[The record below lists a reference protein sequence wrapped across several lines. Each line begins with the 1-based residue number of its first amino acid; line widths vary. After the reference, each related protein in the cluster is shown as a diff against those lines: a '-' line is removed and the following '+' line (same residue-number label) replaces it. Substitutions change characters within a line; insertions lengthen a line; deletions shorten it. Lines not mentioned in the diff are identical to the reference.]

1 MQAWLHPR
9 YTSGMQSAPILLPRR
24 RRLLPVAL
32 VVLLHWLVLG
42 VLLDVKLEL
51 PRHGPADG
59 GAATILAQVLP
70 AAVPPPPPPPAPLP
84 VPDAGP
90 PPLPVI
96 PPLPVELGMPAPA
109 EGITLGNLPA
119 AADGV
124 PGGGGAAEPE
134 ATVPAPV
141 EAPPPPVPE
150 TPAPP
155 AAPAAPAVPEIR
167 RYAVDMPPP
176 ATITLDVAR
185 KDADGTDWSGEA
197 VLAWQLNEDTY
208 KIKVEAG
215 IRVVFT
221 RVNLVV
227 LTSEGAVAATGF
239 APIKMTEKRRGRS
252 LTATHFNWGDNKL
265 TFSGSQAAY
274 PLVPGAQ
281 DKASIPLQLSAIAR
295 GDAKQLSGD
304 IDIFV
309 GEDRD
314 ASVYRFKVVGQEE
327 IDTRLGKLQTWH
339 LTRPPLAGSYKS
351 QLDIW
356 LAPQHGWYPVR
367 IRNTEA
373 NGAVTTQT
381 VNNIVLDHSGS

>member
-1 MQAWLHPR
+1 
-9 YTSGMQSAPILLPRR
+9 MQSAPILFPHR

-32 VVLLHWLVLG
+32 VVLLHWIVLS
-42 VLLDVKLEL
+42 VLLDVDLDL
-51 PRHGPADG
+51 PRHGTGED

-84 VPDAGP
+84 VAQAEP

-96 PPLPVELGMPAPA
+96 PPLPAELGMPVS
-109 EGITLGNLPA
+109 ITLGSAPA
-119 AADGV
+119 ATDGV
-124 PGGGGAAEPE
+124 PEGTGTEAVAA
-134 ATVPAPV
+134 APPPP
-141 EAPPPPVPE
+141 EAPPPAPD
-150 TPAPP
+150 TPAAP
-155 AAPAAPAVPEIR
+155 AEPAAPAVPELR
-167 RYAVDMPPP
+167 RYTIDMPPP

-185 KDADGTDWSGEA
+185 TDKDGTEWSGEA
-197 VLAWQLNEDTY
+197 VLAWQANEDTY

-252 LTATHFNWGDNKL
+252 LTATHFNWGDNRL
-265 TFSGSQAAY
+265 TFSSSQAAY

-314 ASVYRFKVVGQEE
+314 ASVYRFRVVGQEQ

-339 LTRPPLAGSYKS
+339 LTRPPLPGSYKS
-351 QLDIW
+351 TLDIW

-381 VNNIVLDHSGS
+381 VNNIVLNHSGF

>member
-1 MQAWLHPR
+1 MP
-9 YTSGMQSAPILLPRR
+9 SAPIFLPRR

-32 VVLLHWLVLG
+32 VVLLHWIVLS

-51 PRHGPADG
+51 PRQDHGEG

-84 VPDAGP
+84 VPEAAP
-90 PPLPVI
+90 LPLPVI
-96 PPLPVELGMPAPA
+96 PPIEFGMPAQAGGFTVGMEP
-109 EGITLGNLPA
+109 G

-124 PGGGGAAEPE
+124 PGGSGVEP
-134 ATVPAPV
+134 APTVPAPPPAAP
-141 EAPPPPVPE
+141 APPPAPE
-150 TPAPP
+150 APAP
-155 AAPAAPAVPEIR
+155 AEPAAPAVPEMR
-167 RYAVDMPPP
+167 RYKVDMPPP
-176 ATITLDVAR
+176 ASITLDVAR
-185 KDADGTDWSGEA
+185 TDKDGTEWSGEA
-197 VLAWQLNEDTY
+197 LLAWQLNDDTY
-208 KIKVEAG
+208 KIQVEAG

-227 LTSEGAVAATGF
+227 LHSEGAVAATGF

-252 LTATHFNWGDNKL
+252 LTATHFNWGENKL
-265 TFSGSQAAY
+265 TFSASQAAY
-274 PLVPGAQ
+274 PLVAGAQ
-281 DKASIPLQLSAIAR
+281 DKASVPLQLAAIAR

-339 LTRPPLAGSYKS
+339 LTRPPLPGSYKS
-351 QLDIW
+351 TLDIW

-367 IRNTEA
+367 IRNSEA

-381 VNNIVLDHSGS
+381 VNNIVLNHSGF

>member
-1 MQAWLHPR
+1 MP
-9 YTSGMQSAPILLPRR
+9 SAPIFLPRR

-32 VVLLHWLVLG
+32 VVLLHWIVLS
-42 VLLDVKLEL
+42 VLLDVNLEL
-51 PRHGPADG
+51 PRQGQGEG

-70 AAVPPPPPPPAPLP
+70 AAAPPPPPPPAPLP
-84 VPDAGP
+84 VPEAAP
-90 PPLPVI
+90 LPLPVI
-96 PPLPVELGMPAPA
+96 PPLPVEIGMPAQA
-109 EGITLGNLPA
+109 NGITIGMEA
-119 AADGV
+119 GAVDGV
-124 PGGGGAAEPE
+124 PGGTGTE
-134 ATVPAPV
+134 PAPAPAAPV
-141 EAPPPPVPE
+141 QAPVLPTASPPPAPE
-150 TPAPP
+150 TPAP
-155 AAPAAPAVPEIR
+155 AEPAAPAVPEMR
-167 RYAVDMPPP
+167 RYKVDMPPP

-185 KDADGTDWSGEA
+185 TDKDGAEWSGEA
-197 VLAWQLNEDTY
+197 VLAWQMNDDTY
-208 KIKVEAG
+208 KIQVEAG

-227 LTSEGAVAATGF
+227 LHSEGAVAATGF

-252 LTATHFNWGDNKL
+252 LTATHFNWGENKL
-265 TFSGSQAAY
+265 TFSASQAAY
-274 PLVPGAQ
+274 PLLPGAQ

-327 IDTRLGKLQTWH
+327 IDTGLGKLQTWR
-339 LTRPPLAGSYKS
+339 LTRPPQPGSYKS
-351 QLDIW
+351 TLDIW

-373 NGAVTTQT
+373 NRAVTTQT
-381 VNNIVLDHSGS
+381 VNNIVLNHSGF

>member
-1 MQAWLHPR
+1 
-9 YTSGMQSAPILLPRR
+9 MQSAPILLPHR

-32 VVLLHWLVLG
+32 VVLLHWIVLS
-42 VLLDVKLEL
+42 VLLDVDLEL
-51 PRHGPADG
+51 PRHGAGEG

-70 AAVPPPPPPPAPLP
+70 APAPPPPPPPAPLP
-84 VPDAGP
+84 LPQAEP

-96 PPLPVELGMPAPA
+96 PPLPAELGSWAENSGVTPDNAPDNA
-109 EGITLGNLPA
+109 PGSAPP

-124 PGGGGAAEPE
+124 PGGAGTPAL
-134 ATVPAPV
+134 ATAPAPV
-141 EAPPPPVPE
+141 EAPPPAPE
-150 TPAPP
+150 TPPAP
-155 AAPAAPAVPEIR
+155 AAPAAPAVSEIR
-167 RYAVDMPPP
+167 RYKVDMPPP

-185 KDADGTDWSGEA
+185 TDKDGAEWSGEA
-197 VLAWQLNEDTY
+197 VLAWQANDDSY
-208 KIKVEAG
+208 QIKVEAG

-227 LTSEGAVAATGF
+227 LTSEGAVGVAGF

-252 LTATHFNWGDNKL
+252 LTATHFNWGDNRV
-265 TFSGSQAAY
+265 TFSSSQAAY
-274 PLVPGAQ
+274 PLVAGAQ
-281 DKASIPLQLSAIAR
+281 DKASVPLQLSAIAR
-295 GDAKQLSGD
+295 GDVKQLSGD

-309 GEDRD
+309 GEERD
-314 ASVYRFKVVGQEE
+314 AAVYRFNVVGQEV

-339 LTRPPLAGSYKS
+339 LTRPPVPGSYRS
-351 QLDIW
+351 TLDIW

>member
-1 MQAWLHPR
+1 
-9 YTSGMQSAPILLPRR
+9 MQSAPLLLPRR

-32 VVLLHWLVLG
+32 VVLLHWLVLS
-42 VLLDVKLEL
+42 VLLDVNLEL
-51 PRHGPADG
+51 PRHGPAES

-70 AAVPPPPPPPAPLP
+70 AAPPPPPPPPAPLP
-84 VPDAGP
+84 VPEAGP

-96 PPLPVELGMPAPA
+96 PLLPGELGMPV
-109 EGITLGNLPA
+109 PA

-124 PGGGGAAEPE
+124 PGGTGAAEP
-134 ATVPAPV
+134 AAAIPAPDQ
-141 EAPPPPVPE
+141 APPPVPE

-185 KDADGTDWSGEA
+185 KDADGTEWSGEA

-215 IRVVFT
+215 IRVVFS
-221 RVNLVV
+221 RVNLLV

-239 APIKMTEKRRGRS
+239 APIRMTEKRRGRS
-252 LTATHFNWGDNKL
+252 LTATHFNWGENTL

-295 GDAKQLSGD
+295 GDANQLSGD

-314 ASVYRFKVVGQEE
+314 ATVYRFKVVGQEE

-339 LTRPPLAGSYKS
+339 LTRPPLPGSYKS
-351 QLDIW
+351 RLDIW

>member
-1 MQAWLHPR
+1 
-9 YTSGMQSAPILLPRR
+9 MQSAPLLLPRR
-24 RRLLPVAL
+24 RRLLPVVL
-32 VVLLHWLVLG
+32 VVLLHWMVLH
-42 VLLDVKLEL
+42 VLLDVKLQL
-51 PRHGPADG
+51 PHAGVAEG
-59 GAATILAQVLP
+59 GAATLMAQVLP
-70 AAVPPPPPPPAPLP
+70 AAAPPLPPPPAPLP
-84 VPDAGP
+84 VPDAGL

-96 PPLPVELGMPAPA
+96 PPLPAELGMPAPA
-109 EGITLGNLPA
+109 GGITPDKPPA

-124 PGGGGAAEPE
+124 AGGTGVEPAAP
-134 ATVPAPV
+134 VPALV
-141 EAPPPPVPE
+141 EAPPPMPQS
-150 TPAPP
+150 PAPP
-155 AAPAAPAVPEIR
+155 AEPAAAPAPEIR
-167 RYAVDMPPP
+167 RYVVDMPPP

-185 KDADGTDWSGEA
+185 TDADGTEWSGEA
-197 VLAWQLNEDTY
+197 VLAWQMNEDTY

-227 LTSEGAVAATGF
+227 LTSEGAVAAAGF
-239 APIKMTEKRRGRS
+239 APIRMTEKRRGRS
-252 LTATHFNWGDNKL
+252 LTATHFNWGDNRL
-265 TFSGSQAAY
+265 TFSSSQAAY

-281 DKASIPLQLSAIAR
+281 DKASVPLQLSAIAR

-304 IDIFV
+304 IDILV

-314 ASVYRFKVVGQEE
+314 AAVYRFNVVGQEE
-327 IDTRLGKLQTWH
+327 IDTRLGKLQAWH
-339 LTRPPLAGSYKS
+339 LTRPPVPGSYKS
-351 QLDIW
+351 RLDIW

>member
-1 MQAWLHPR
+1 VQALAGPR

-32 VVLLHWLVLG
+32 VVLLHWIVLA
-42 VLLDVKLEL
+42 VMLDMKLEP
-51 PRHGPADG
+51 PRHGPAEG
-59 GAATILAQVLP
+59 GAATVLAQVLP
-70 AAVPPPPPPPAPLP
+70 AAAPPPPPPPAPLP
-84 VPDAGP
+84 VPEAGP

-96 PPLPVELGMPAPA
+96 PPLPAELGMPAA
-109 EGITLGNLPA
+109 AGGVTLDNPPA
-119 AADGV
+119 AADGA
-124 PGGGGAAEPE
+124 PGGTGTEPA
-134 ATVPAPV
+134 ATVPVQA
-141 EAPPPPVPE
+141 PPPVPE

-155 AAPAAPAVPEIR
+155 AEPAAPPAPEIR

-185 KDADGTDWSGEA
+185 TDADGAEWSGEA
-197 VLAWQLNEDTY
+197 VLAWQMNEDTY
-208 KIKVEAG
+208 KIKIEAG

-227 LTSEGAVAATGF
+227 LTSEGAVAAAGF
-239 APIKMTEKRRGRS
+239 APIRMTEKRRGRS
-252 LTATHFNWGDNKL
+252 LTATHFDWGRNRL

-281 DKASIPLQLSAIAR
+281 DKASVPLQLSAIAR

-304 IDIFV
+304 IDILV

-314 ASVYRFKVVGQEE
+314 AAVYRFNVVGQEE
-327 IDTRLGKLQTWH
+327 IDTGLGKLQAWH
-339 LTRPPLAGSYKS
+339 LTRPPVPGSYKS
-351 QLDIW
+351 RLDIW

-381 VNNIVLDHSGS
+381 VNNIVLEHSGS

>member
-1 MQAWLHPR
+1 
-9 YTSGMQSAPILLPRR
+9 MQSAPLLLPRR

-32 VVLLHWLVLG
+32 VVLLHWVVLT

-51 PRHGPADG
+51 PHAGASDG
-59 GAATILAQVLP
+59 GAATLMAQVLP
-70 AAVPPPPPPPAPLP
+70 AAAPPPPPLPVPLP
-84 VPDAGP
+84 VPEAGP

-96 PPLPVELGMPAPA
+96 PPLPAELGMPAPA
-109 EGITLGNLPA
+109 GGITPDAPPAAPDGVAGGTGAEPA
-119 AADGV
+119 AA
-124 PGGGGAAEPE
+124 
-134 ATVPAPV
+134 VPAPV
-141 EAPPPPVPE
+141 QAPPPMPE

-155 AAPAAPAVPEIR
+155 AEPLPEIR

-185 KDADGTDWSGEA
+185 TDADGTEWSGEA
-197 VLAWQLNEDTY
+197 VLAWQMNEDTY

-227 LTSEGAVAATGF
+227 LTSEGAVATAGF
-239 APIKMTEKRRGRS
+239 APIRMTEKRRGRS
-252 LTATHFNWGDNKL
+252 LTATHFNWGENRL
-265 TFSGSQAAY
+265 TFSSSQAAY

-281 DKASIPLQLSAIAR
+281 DKASVPLQLSAIAR
-295 GDAKQLSGD
+295 GDARQLSGD
-304 IDIFV
+304 IDILV

-314 ASVYRFKVVGQEE
+314 AAVYRFNVVGQEE
-327 IDTRLGKLQTWH
+327 IDTRLGKLHAWH
-339 LTRPPLAGSYKS
+339 LTRPPVPGSYKS
-351 QLDIW
+351 RLDIW

-381 VNNIVLDHSGS
+381 VNNIVLEHSGS

>member
-1 MQAWLHPR
+1 
-9 YTSGMQSAPILLPRR
+9 MQSTPIFLPHR

-32 VVLLHWLVLG
+32 VVLLHWMVLS
-42 VLLDVKLEL
+42 VLLDVDLEL
-51 PRHGPADG
+51 PRHGTGADG
-59 GAATILAQVLP
+59 ATTILAQVLP
-70 AAVPPPPPPPAPLP
+70 APAPPPPPPPPPTPLP
-84 VPDAGP
+84 VAQAEP

-96 PPLPVELGMPAPA
+96 PPLPAELGMPAS
-109 EGITLGNLPA
+109 ITLGSAPA

-124 PGGGGAAEPE
+124 PEGTGTGAE
-134 ATVPAPV
+134 AVAAAPAPP
-141 EAPPPPVPE
+141 EAPPPAPD

-155 AAPAAPAVPEIR
+155 AEPAAPAVPELR
-167 RYAVDMPPP
+167 RYTIDMPPP

-185 KDADGTDWSGEA
+185 TDKDGTEWSGEA
-197 VLAWQLNEDTY
+197 VLAWQANEDTY

-252 LTATHFNWGDNKL
+252 LTATHFNWGDNRL
-265 TFSGSQAAY
+265 TFSSSQAAY

-314 ASVYRFKVVGQEE
+314 ASVYRFRVVGQEE

-339 LTRPPLAGSYKS
+339 LTRPPLPGSYKS
-351 QLDIW
+351 TLDIW

>member
-1 MQAWLHPR
+1 
-9 YTSGMQSAPILLPRR
+9 MQSAPILFPHR

-32 VVLLHWLVLG
+32 VVLLHWIVLS
-42 VLLDVKLEL
+42 VLLDVDLEL
-51 PRHGPADG
+51 PRHGAGEG

-70 AAVPPPPPPPAPLP
+70 AAVAPPPPPPAPLP
-84 VPDAGP
+84 VPQSNP

-96 PPLPVELGMPAPA
+96 LPLPAEPGTPAS
-109 EGITLGNLPA
+109 ITLGSEPG

-124 PGGGGAAEPE
+124 PGGSGAE
-134 ATVPAPV
+134 AVMAAPAPAPV
-141 EAPPPPVPE
+141 ETPPPVPQ

-155 AAPAAPAVPEIR
+155 VEPVAPAHPEIR
-167 RYAVDMPPP
+167 RYKVDMPPP

-185 KDADGTDWSGEA
+185 TDKDGTQWSGEA
-197 VLAWQLNEDTY
+197 ALAWQANEDSY

-227 LTSEGAVAATGF
+227 LTSEGAVGVAGF
-239 APIKMTEKRRGRS
+239 APIRMTEKRRGRS
-252 LTATHFNWGDNKL
+252 LTATHFNWGENRV
-265 TFSGSQAAY
+265 TFSSSQAAY

-281 DKASIPLQLSAIAR
+281 DKASVPLQLSAIAR

-314 ASVYRFKVVGQEE
+314 AAVYRFNVVGQEE

-339 LTRPPLAGSYKS
+339 LSRPPVPGSYKS
-351 QLDIW
+351 TLDIW

>member
-1 MQAWLHPR
+1 MQP
-9 YTSGMQSAPILLPRR
+9 APILLPRR

-32 VVLLHWLVLG
+32 VVLLHWIALS
-42 VLLDVKLEL
+42 VLLDLDLDL
-51 PRHGPADG
+51 PRSGLAEG
-59 GAATILAQVLP
+59 GAATVLAQVLP
-70 AAVPPPPPPPAPLP
+70 AAALPPPPPPAPLP
-84 VPDAGP
+84 VPEASP

-96 PPLPVELGMPAPA
+96 PPLPVEPGMPASGAGITQASEPAALDAVPGATGTEPAPAVPAPA
-109 EGITLGNLPA
+109 EPA
-119 AADGV
+119 
-124 PGGGGAAEPE
+124 
-134 ATVPAPV
+134 TPV
-141 EAPPPPVPE
+141 AQ

-155 AAPAAPAVPEIR
+155 AAPAAPAEPELR
-167 RYAVDMPPP
+167 RYTVDMPPP

-185 KDADGTDWSGEA
+185 TDADGTEWSGEA

-239 APIKMTEKRRGRS
+239 APIRMTEKRRGRS
-252 LTATHFNWGDNKL
+252 QTATHFDWGGNRMS
-265 TFSGSQAAY
+265 FSASQAAY

-281 DKASIPLQLSAIAR
+281 DKASIPLQLAAIAR
-295 GDAKQLSGD
+295 GDASQLSGD
-304 IDIFV
+304 MDIFV

-314 ASVYRFKVVGQEE
+314 ATVYRFKVVGQEE

-339 LTRPPLAGSYKS
+339 LTRPPLPGSYKS
-351 QLDIW
+351 RLDIW

>member
-1 MQAWLHPR
+1 
-9 YTSGMQSAPILLPRR
+9 MQSAPLLLPRR

-32 VVLLHWLVLG
+32 VVLLHWIVLS
-42 VLLDVKLEL
+42 VLLDVNLEL
-51 PRHGPADG
+51 PRQGHGEG

-84 VPDAGP
+84 VPEAAP
-90 PPLPVI
+90 LPLPVI
-96 PPLPVELGMPAPA
+96 APVEFGMPAQA
-109 EGITLGNLPA
+109 GGITVGMEPGA
-119 AADGV
+119 VDGV
-124 PGGGGAAEPE
+124 AGGSGVEPE
-134 ATVPAPV
+134 PAVPAP
-141 EAPPPPVPE
+141 
-150 TPAPP
+150 PP
-155 AAPAAPAVPEIR
+155 AAPAPTPAAETPAPAEPAESATPAAPEMR
-167 RYAVDMPPP
+167 RYKVDMPPP
-176 ATITLDVAR
+176 ASITLDVAR
-185 KDADGTDWSGEA
+185 TDKDGAEWSGEA
-197 VLAWQLNEDTY
+197 LLAWQLNDDTY
-208 KIKVEAG
+208 KIQVEAG

-227 LTSEGAVAATGF
+227 LRSEGAVAASGF

-252 LTATHFNWGDNKL
+252 LTATHFNWGENKV
-265 TFSGSQAAY
+265 TFSASQAAY

-281 DKASIPLQLSAIAR
+281 DKASVPLQLSAIAR
-295 GDAKQLSGD
+295 GDVKQLSGD

-314 ASVYRFKVVGQEE
+314 AAVYRFNVVGQEE

-339 LTRPPLAGSYKS
+339 LTRPPQPGSYKS
-351 QLDIW
+351 TLDIW

-381 VNNIVLDHSGS
+381 VNNIVLNHSGF

>member
-1 MQAWLHPR
+1 MP
-9 YTSGMQSAPILLPRR
+9 SAPIFLPRR

-32 VVLLHWLVLG
+32 VVLLHWIVLS
-42 VLLDVKLEL
+42 VLLDVNLEL
-51 PRHGPADG
+51 PRQGQGEG

-70 AAVPPPPPPPAPLP
+70 AAAPPPPPPPAPLP
-84 VPDAGP
+84 VPEAAP
-90 PPLPVI
+90 LPLPVI
-96 PPLPVELGMPAPA
+96 PPLPVEIGMPAQA
-109 EGITLGNLPA
+109 NGITIGMEA
-119 AADGV
+119 RAVDGV
-124 PGGGGAAEPE
+124 PGGTGTE
-134 ATVPAPV
+134 PAPAPAAPV
-141 EAPPPPVPE
+141 QAPVLPTASPPPAPE
-150 TPAPP
+150 TPAPAEP
-155 AAPAAPAVPEIR
+155 AAPAAPEMR
-167 RYAVDMPPP
+167 RYKVDMPPP
-176 ATITLDVAR
+176 ASITLDVAR
-185 KDADGTDWSGEA
+185 TDKDGTEWSGEA
-197 VLAWQLNEDTY
+197 LLAWQLNDDTY
-208 KIKVEAG
+208 KIQVEAG

-227 LTSEGAVAATGF
+227 LHSEGAVAATGF

-252 LTATHFNWGDNKL
+252 LTATHFNWGENKL
-265 TFSGSQAAY
+265 TFSASQAAY
-274 PLVPGAQ
+274 PLLPGAQ

-327 IDTRLGKLQTWH
+327 IDTGLGKLQTWR
-339 LTRPPLAGSYKS
+339 LTRPPQPGSYKS
-351 QLDIW
+351 TLDIW

-381 VNNIVLDHSGS
+381 VNNIVLNHSGF